1 MGMIEGVIS
10 DHIWW
15 IFCQHVSL
23 WGHHPSFAYES
34 LATFKLNYDFF
45 TCFWENSSLVE
56 FPTQSFPN
64 NSLPLSQLVC
74 AAGGFDSE
82 LWSILCG
89 RLLVCSSCFWVGSL
103 CGSMGITTAIHS
115 PFGKNQ
121 LSWEMNM
128 IVNGCLSH
136 SLQSMSESPDQPI
149 LD

>member
-1 MGMIEGVIS
+1 MEMIKGWSLTIFGGYFVSMFHSEVIIPPLHTKAWLLS
-10 DHIWW
+10 NSIITFSPASEKTPHLWN
-15 IFCQHVSL
+15 FPHSL
-23 WGHHPSFAYES
+23 SPTIRCPSLS
-34 LATFKLNYDFF
+34 LSAL
-45 TCFWENSSLVE
+45 LVDLI
-56 FPTQSFPN
+56 QN
-64 NSLPLSQLVC
+64 L
-74 AAGGFDSE
+74 
-82 LWSILCG
+82 LCG

-103 CGSMGITTAIHS
+103 CGSVGITTAIHS